1 MSERK
6 LNMDNNKSD
15 QERKKLNK
23 KLLKDTF
30 VSVFKSREKI
40 TFLEIVIDFIAAFI
54 ACFLSDCIVQ
64 RLSIGFWLID
74 IVITAGFLVIMLFIG
89 TMLFKK
95 IKKKS

>member
-40 TFLEIVIDFIAAFI
+40 TFLEIVIAAFI